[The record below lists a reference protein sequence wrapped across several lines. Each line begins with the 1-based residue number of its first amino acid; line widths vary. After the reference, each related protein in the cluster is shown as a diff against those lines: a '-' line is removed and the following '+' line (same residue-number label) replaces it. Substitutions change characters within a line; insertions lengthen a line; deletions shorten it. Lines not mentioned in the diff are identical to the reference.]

1 MEQEPVN
8 AFEIRRMLLPEE
20 FQWLFLVEV
29 AVRTL
34 FMFLLVLF
42 FFKLSGKR
50 SINQL
55 SLFELALIVGLGSA
69 AGDPMFYHDVGLLPI
84 LIVFTIISL
93 LYKGLTS
100 LTARSETAE
109 LIIEGKVEPLLMN
122 DLLITN
128 NLDSEAISYDE
139 FFGFLRNLHI
149 EHLGQVKAAY
159 LEVTG
164 NVSVFFYPEQEVKPG
179 LPILP
184 EALKY
189 TYSQINSEGLYSC
202 IKCGYT
208 TTFKAGVKPKC
219 INCNNDLWVRSISSL
234 RIA

>member
-1 MEQEPVN
+1 MRQEQVD
-8 AFEIRRMLLPEE
+8 AFEFRRMILPEE
-20 FQWLFLVEV
+20 FDYWYLGEV
-29 AVRTL
+29 AIRTL
-34 FMFLLVLF
+34 FMFLLVLI

-93 LYKGLTS
+93 LYKGLTY
-100 LTARSETAE
+100 LTAKNETAE
-109 LIIEGKVEPLLMN
+109 LIMEGKIEPLLLN
-122 DLLITN
+122 DLLITD
-128 NLDSEAISYDE
+128 NLDSEALSYDE
-139 FFGFLRNLHI
+139 FFGFLRVLHI

-164 NVSVFFYPEQEVKPG
+164 NISVFFYPENEVKPG

-184 EALKY
+184 EALKF
-189 TYSQINSEGLYSC
+189 TYIQITSEGFYSC
-202 IKCGYT
+202 TKCGNTVSY
-208 TTFKAGVKPKC
+208 KAGMQPQC
-219 INCNNDLWVRSISSL
+219 TNCNNNIWVRSISTQ